1 LRPGAAH
8 EGELARILLVQACEE
23 SDPAGRFVPRR
34 ERDGAAKAAHAAHP
48 DAPGAFVA
56 ARARALSDGLEARHA
71 ALRGARRA
79 ALLAPPG
86 AALFAGAAALGLAA
100 DALGAG
106 RRINLLAFPLLAL
119 LAWNLGAYLTLA
131 LGPLLL
137 RRTRVPALAGALG
150 RAGLWLAER
159 RVLRAAPDEAR
170 WLGASLRRFGALWR
184 EATGA
189 LLVAR
194 VRRLLH
200 LGSLGFA
207 LGLLAGMY
215 LRGLVFEYR
224 AGWESTFL
232 GPAAVSTLL
241 RVVLG
246 PAAALLD
253 ALGAG
258 GAASFRSLL
267 APEAVATLR
276 APADGGGPAAPW
288 IHLWALTAAAVI
300 GAPRALLAVLAGRR
314 ARRLAAALAPPLGA
328 PYYLRLLAADR
339 GEGLRVRVWPY
350 SHRLSPRAQDRLL
363 ELLHELFGNRAQLEV
378 GEPVPYGG
386 DPPADAPAGARVAV
400 FNLAQSPEQEVH
412 GAFLEALLATGPTDL
427 LVLLDEEPY
436 AERLGGPGSER
447 LAQRRRA
454 WERLTRELGL
464 RSAPLRAPGDAAV
477 DALAELRD
485 ALAPA
490 AGTLR

>member
-1 LRPGAAH
+1 LSTGAAH
-8 EGELARILLVQACEE
+8 ERELAHVLLVQACEE
-23 SDPAGRFVPRR
+23 SDPAARFVTRR

-56 ARARALSDGLEARHA
+56 ARARLLSDALEARHP
-71 ALRGARRA
+71 ALRAARGAAR
-79 ALLAPPG
+79 LAPPG
-86 AALFAGAAALGLAA
+86 AAVFGLAAAAGLAA

-119 LAWNLGAYLTLA
+119 LAWNLGVYAMLG

-137 RRTRVPALAGALG
+137 RRARAPALAGVLG

-159 RVLRAAPDEAR
+159 RALRVAPDEAR
-170 WLGASLRRFGALWR
+170 WLAASLRRFGALWR
-184 EATGA
+184 EAAGA

-200 LGSLGFA
+200 LGSLAFA

-241 RVVLG
+241 GVVLG

-267 APEAVATLR
+267 APESLETLR
-276 APADGGGPAAPW
+276 GPAGGGPAAPW
-288 IHLWALTAAAVI
+288 IHLWALTAALVI
-300 GAPRALLAVLAGRR
+300 GAPRALLAGLAGRR
-314 ARRLAAALAPPLGA
+314 ARRLTAALGPPLGA
-328 PYYLRLLAADR
+328 PYFLRLLAADR

-350 SHRLSPRAQDRLL
+350 SHRLSPRAHDRLL

-378 GEPVPYGG
+378 GEPVPYGAE
-386 DPPADAPAGARVAV
+386 PPADAPAGARVAV
-400 FNLAQSPEQEVH
+400 FNLAQPPEQEVH
-412 GAFLEALLATGPTDL
+412 GAFLEALLAGAPTDL

-436 AERLGGPGSER
+436 ATRLGEPGGER

-464 RSAPLRAPGDAAV
+464 RSASLRPAGDAAA
-477 DALAELRD
+477 DPLAELRD

-490 AGTLR
+490 AGRSR